1 MPYYE
6 YLCDKGHKFEMEQRI
21 TEDPYEWCTW
31 HVNAPMEKFYSSLEA
46 HFSYMGKVCNA
57 PCRRQ
62 ISDTSFTFK
71 GGPPT
76 PKHFQ

>member
-6 YLCDKGHKFEMEQRI
+6 YLCDEGHEFEVEQRI
-21 TEDPYEWCTW
+21 TDDPLPYCTVTYYECK
-31 HVNAPMEKFYSSLEA
+31 MEE
-46 HFSYMGKVCNA
+46 GNDRVTCGWGTDIVCNA

-62 ISDTSFTFK
+62 ISQTSFTFK

-76 PKHFQ
+76 PKTYQ

>member
-6 YLCDKGHKFEMEQRI
+6 YLCDEGHEFVVEQRI
-21 TEDPYEWCTW
+21 TDC
-31 HVNAPMEKFYSSLEA
+31 VLE
-46 HFSYMGKVCNA
+46 VCNVLTTEEDGPEGSGWPTCDA

-62 ISDTSFTFK
+62 ISDTNFTFK